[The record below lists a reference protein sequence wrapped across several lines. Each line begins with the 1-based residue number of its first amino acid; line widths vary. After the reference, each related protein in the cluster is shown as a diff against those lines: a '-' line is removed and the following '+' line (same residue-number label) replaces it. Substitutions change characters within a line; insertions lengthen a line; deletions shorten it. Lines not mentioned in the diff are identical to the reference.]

1 MKSFKSK
8 EEIYMKS
15 FDELRE
21 KTLTPAE
28 MKKREEIAKSIE
40 RDSPNMPMGKKMAIA
55 TATAKRVAEA
65 KDPGE
70 YDYEGD
76 MAKNNLRTICRA
88 SGEMID
94 MLDENTNLPEWVQ
107 SKITLAEDYISS
119 AYNYMMSESEEIDE
133 SAKPSQQASIAI
145 AMKKAGKK
153 PMNAE
158 VKESISTDKL
168 KVLAR
173 AGLVDQKNVER
184 LIAAF
189 KMLEAGKVLNQ
200 QQKDL
205 ILSSYGELASIVTGD
220 SQTFQKAKKAVAES
234 VFREK

>member
-1 MKSFKSK
+1 MASMGGRSLAR
-8 EEIYMKS
+8 IANS
-15 FDELRE
+15 VGHPDSS
-21 KTLTPAE
+21 A
-28 MKKREEIAKSIE
+28 AKSE
-40 RDSPNMPMGKKMAIA
+40 LARRRM
-55 TATAKRVAEA
+55 
-65 KDPGE
+65 
-70 YDYEGD
+70 
-76 MAKNNLRTICRA
+76 KN
-88 SGEMID
+88 
-94 MLDENTNLPEWVQ
+94 
-107 SKITLAEDYISS
+107 
-119 AYNYMMSESEEIDE
+119 EET
-133 SAKPSQQASIAI
+133 KP
-145 AMKKAGKK
+145 
-153 PMNAE
+153 